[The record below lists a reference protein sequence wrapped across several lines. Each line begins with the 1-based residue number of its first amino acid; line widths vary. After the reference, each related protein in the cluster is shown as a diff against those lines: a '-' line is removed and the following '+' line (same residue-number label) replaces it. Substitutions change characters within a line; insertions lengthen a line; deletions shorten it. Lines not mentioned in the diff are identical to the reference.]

1 MKPSE
6 LSLQLRLIASA
17 IDVAEQ
23 PSWRRVANAIAGV
36 LFATDK
42 SLALSVREAL
52 HAEIEKLMPGVFALY
67 DTNPGGKGYKAGYV
81 SFGLV
86 PAQWKDEGII
96 GGILIQADYDPKS
109 FRSEAPD
116 PPDEKFEHSKK
127 GGIVELA
134 ITGCYYNKLQGGG
147 CDPDVAVGIVG
158 LSGADVYVDAKE
170 KVISIELV
178 DPGMLKDGLASIV
191 KDIAANPPD
200 YAQSEERKRKNDSP
214 TGSPASLL
222 KWLSQN
228 NRSSVG
234 RSEID
239 ALARAQSAKTG
250 KAMGN
255 AKRDIE
261 DFFKKRGWAIDP
273 NA

>member
-6 LSLQLRLIASA
+6 LSLQLRLVASA

-23 PSWRRVANAIAGV
+23 PSRRRVANAIAGI

-52 HAEIEKLMPGVFALY
+52 HAEIEKLMPGVFSLY
-67 DTNPGGKGYKAGYV
+67 DTNPGGKGYKHGYI

-86 PAQWKDEGII
+86 PAQWKSEGII

-116 PPDEKFEHSKK
+116 PPDEKFEHSQK
-127 GGIVELA
+127 GGTIELTV
-134 ITGCYYNKLQGGG
+134 TGCYYNKLKGGG
-147 CDPDVAVGIVG
+147 CDPEVAVGIVG

-170 KVISIELV
+170 KVISVELV
-178 DPGMLKDGLASIV
+178 DPGMLKSGMESII
-191 KDIAANPPD
+191 KDISAHPPD
-200 YAQSEERKRKNDSP
+200 YAQSEERKRKDDVPTSSP
-214 TGSPASLL
+214 KALQQ
-222 KWLSQN
+222 WLVKNQ
-228 NRSSVG
+228 RSDVG
-234 RSEID
+234 KSELE
-239 ALARAQSAKTG
+239 ALARAISARTG
-250 KAMGN
+250 KAYSN
-255 AKRDIE
+255 ALSDVTDYFRSKQ
-261 DFFKKRGWAIDP
+261 WPVNP